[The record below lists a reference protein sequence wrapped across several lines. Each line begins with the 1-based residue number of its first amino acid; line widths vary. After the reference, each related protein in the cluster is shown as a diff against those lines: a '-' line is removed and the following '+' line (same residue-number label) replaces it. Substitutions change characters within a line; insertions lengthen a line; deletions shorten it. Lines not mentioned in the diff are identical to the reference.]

1 MQVLVDKANDI
12 NKEVNIRETV
22 AADRFNATRFSVI
35 CTGTIT
41 AGEPVLE
48 ISHDSIHWVPY
59 LDEAGEP
66 VVLEEGKVYGVDM
79 TSGYIRVNMTNVLS
93 SDLYVSI
100 A

>member
-1 MQVLVDKANDI
+1 MKVLVDKANNI
-12 NKEVNIRETV
+12 NNEVNIRETS

-35 CTGTIT
+35 CTGTVSS
-41 AGEPVLE
+41 GEPVLE

-66 VVLEEGKVYGVDM
+66 VVLESDKVYGVDM
-79 TSGYIRVNMTNVLS
+79 TSGYIRVNMTNVSS